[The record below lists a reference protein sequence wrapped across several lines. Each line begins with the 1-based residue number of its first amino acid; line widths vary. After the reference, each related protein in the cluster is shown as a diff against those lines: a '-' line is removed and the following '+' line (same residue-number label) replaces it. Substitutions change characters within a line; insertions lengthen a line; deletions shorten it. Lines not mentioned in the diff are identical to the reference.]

1 MTIEVVPLTE
11 DDIPGAIQVIQR
23 AFEDDPYY
31 KWVFDASTVCNP
43 APLDINMLNAGGF
56 HINIILLVTRSATD
70 LPLP

>member
-31 KWVFDASTVCNP
+31 K
-43 APLDINMLNAGGF
+43 
-56 HINIILLVTRSATD
+56 
-70 LPLP
+70 